1 MNLNIYL
8 LSFCISLGFAGTI
21 LYLIRKRKLREQYAL
36 LWLVLSAIM
45 MILSLFPSLLNEVAA
60 QIHIFYAPSLLYL
73 LSVVAMLFILL
84 HLTMAV
90 SSLTS
95 RVVVLTQTLGLQEQR
110 IQKLEAQVATSQR
123 QTPAKNDA
131 SLEVFGS

>member
-1 MNLNIYL
+1 MNLNIYFF
-8 LSFCISLGFAGTI
+8 SFCISLGFAGTI

-36 LWLVLSAIM
+36 LWLLLSAVM
-45 MILSLFPSLLNEVAA
+45 MILSLFPSLLNDIAA

-90 SSLTS
+90 SSLTY

-110 IQKLEAQVATSQR
+110 IQKLEMQVGIGQTAAKKEATM
-123 QTPAKNDA
+123 
-131 SLEVFGS
+131 EVIS

>member
-36 LWLVLSAIM
+36 LWLLLSAIM

-110 IQKLEAQVATSQR
+110 IQKLEAQVATSQ
-123 QTPAKNDA
+123 TPAKNDA

>member
-1 MNLNIYL
+1 MNLNIYFF
-8 LSFCISLGFAGTI
+8 SFCISLGFAGTI

-36 LWLVLSAIM
+36 LWLLLSAVM
-45 MILSLFPSLLNEVAA
+45 MILSLFPSLLNDIAA

-73 LSVVAMLFILL
+73 LSVVSMLFILL

-90 SSLTS
+90 SSLTY

-110 IQKLEAQVATSQR
+110 IQKLEMQVGIG
-123 QTPAKNDA
+123 QTAAKKEA
-131 SLEVFGS
+131 SMEVIS